1 MELGCSAVLVAS
13 AITRAADPERM
24 AVAMALAVEAGRAA
38 AEAGRIPRRWHA
50 VASSP
55 TSGLPTAGLPG
66 GALPGGQVPAGASG
80 GYGVP
85 AL

>member
-1 MELGCSAVLVAS
+1 MELGCAAVLVAS

-38 AEAGRIPRRWHA
+38 YEAGRIPRRWHA

-55 TSGLPTAGLPG
+55 TSGLPTGALAADGLPVG
-66 GALPGGQVPAGASG
+66 PVPAEAGAIGAGS
-80 GYGVP
+80 
-85 AL
+85 

>member
-1 MELGCSAVLVAS
+1 VLVAS

-38 AEAGRIPRRWHA
+38 FEAGRIPRRWHA

-55 TSGLPTAGLPG
+55 AAEFLAPPQSAVH
-66 GALPGGQVPAGASG
+66 GATI
-80 GYGVP
+80 
-85 AL
+85 